1 LKIKGVK
8 QGFSLFNT
16 FYFFTF
22 IQIVIRKVIVGIFE
36 KRFKCMQKG
45 KSALVFGAT
54 GLVGTELVSIL
65 INDERYES
73 IIIFGRHSSG
83 FAGGKVKEII
93 TELNNKSL
101 LEAEMTGDHVY
112 CCLGT
117 TIKKARTK
125 EAFRKVDLGFP
136 KLIAEVASATAISK
150 MIVISSIGASSKTS
164 NFYLKTKGE
173 MEEALTGILKN
184 RVYFL
189 RPSFL
194 LGNRSESRPG
204 EQAGKF
210 LMKLVGP
217 LFRGKMKKYRAIEA
231 RTVAEAMVYIAN
243 AVEDKH
249 VFESDEIVDMLS

>member
-1 LKIKGVK
+1 
-8 QGFSLFNT
+8 
-16 FYFFTF
+16 
-22 IQIVIRKVIVGIFE
+22 
-36 KRFKCMQKG
+36 MQKG
-45 KSALVFGAT
+45 KTALIFGAT
-54 GLVGTELVSIL
+54 GLVGKELTGIL
-65 INDERYES
+65 INDERYDS
-73 IIIFGRHSSG
+73 IKIFGRHSSG
-83 FAGGKVKEII
+83 FAGEKVKEII

-101 LEAEMTGDHVY
+101 LEAEMTGDHVF

-117 TIKKARTK
+117 TIKKAKTK

-136 KLIAEVASATAISK
+136 KLIAEVASATDISK
-150 MIVISSIGASSKTS
+150 MIVISSIGASTHTS

-173 MEEALTGILKN
+173 MEETLTGILKN

-231 RTVAEAMVYIAN
+231 HTVAEAMVHIAN
-243 AVEDKH
+243 EVGDKH
-249 VFESDEIVDMLS
+249 VFESDEIIDVLS

>member
-1 LKIKGVK
+1 MK
-8 QGFSLFNT
+8 S
-16 FYFFTF
+16 
-22 IQIVIRKVIVGIFE
+22 
-36 KRFKCMQKG
+36 QKT
-45 KSALVFGAT
+45 ALVFGAT
-54 GLVGTELVSIL
+54 GLVGTELVKVL
-65 INDERYES
+65 NKDDRYNE
-73 IIIFGRHSSG
+73 IKIFGRHSSG
-83 FAGGKVKEII
+83 FADGKVKEII
-93 TELNNKSL
+93 TELSNKSL
-101 LEAEMTGDHVY
+101 LVTEMTGDDIY

-136 KLIAEVASATAISK
+136 KLIAEVASAKNISK
-150 MIVISSIGASSKTS
+150 MIVISSIGASSHTS

-173 MEEALTGILKN
+173 MEEALNEILKDK
-184 RVYFL
+184 VYFL

-231 RTVAEAMVYIAN
+231 HSVAEAMVYIAN
-243 AVEDKH
+243 MSGEKH
-249 VFESDEIVDMLS
+249 VFESDEIVDLLKKHKA

>member
-1 LKIKGVK
+1 
-8 QGFSLFNT
+8 
-16 FYFFTF
+16 
-22 IQIVIRKVIVGIFE
+22 
-36 KRFKCMQKG
+36 MQNG
-45 KSALVFGAT
+45 KTALVFGAT
-54 GLVGTELVSIL
+54 GLVGTELVKVL
-65 INDERYES
+65 NKDDRYDE
-73 IIIFGRHSSG
+73 IKIFGRHSSG

-93 TELNNKSL
+93 TDLSNKSL
-101 LEAEMTGDHVY
+101 LETEMTGDHIY

-125 EAFRKVDLGFP
+125 DAFRKVDLGFP
-136 KLIAEVASATAISK
+136 KLIAEVAAAKSISK
-150 MIVISSIGASSKTS
+150 MIVVSSIGASSKTS

-231 RTVAEAMVYIAN
+231 HSVAEAMICIAN
-243 AVEDKH
+243 EGEDKH
-249 VFESDEIVDMLS
+249 IFESDEIVELLS